1 MQGNRNRLCVN
12 ILHARPF
19 EFLTYG
25 ALQSRMVESNPVGQR
40 SQVHVQIP
48 RTKSMYSWLQ
58 DGQLLGNGHTSESSI
73 RPYKRLNVRMLKR
86 PSSNA
91 RLYHFIMLRS
101 VLGSEWG

>member
-1 MQGNRNRLCVN
+1 
-12 ILHARPF
+12 
-19 EFLTYG
+19 
-25 ALQSRMVESNPVGQR
+25 
-40 SQVHVQIP
+40 
-48 RTKSMYSWLQ
+48 MYSMLQ
-58 DGQLLGNGHTSESSI
+58 DGQLLGNGQTSESSI